1 MARRV
6 RSADLET
13 RQARQKLNA
22 RGKPYWVAIG
32 PGLHLGY
39 RKSKHGAVW
48 VVRRYLGKQAY
59 KVASIGIADDREDAD
74 GINILD
80 LWKAQELA
88 RGTRAPRVGPYTISQ
103 AVSDYLSGQLADK
116 VTHNEVRA
124 RLGAYVLPHFASTPV
139 DEFTADQMKK
149 WHRDIASIGRRI
161 RTARGAKQRVGLLGD
176 EDATRKRRASA
187 NACLRYFKAALNY
200 AVTSGKVKCTP
211 VWSQVKPFKG
221 VDIPRSRFL
230 TLDECRR
237 LLEACDPEF
246 RLLVEAALQTGARYS
261 ELTRLRVGDFN
272 GATLHVRQSKSGK
285 DRHIL
290 LTSEGVAFFSRLA
303 SGKQQ
308 KEFILGRE
316 WKQSHQFIP
325 MRAACTRASIEGAT
339 FHCLRHTWASLSVMH
354 GMPLM
359 VVAKNLGHVDTRMVE
374 KVYGHLSPSF
384 IAAAINDH
392 APRFGMVEPSKVRSL

>member
-13 RQARQKLNA
+13 RQARQKLKV

-39 RKSKHGAVW
+39 RKSKRGAVW

-59 KVASIGIADDREDAD
+59 KVSSIGIVDDREDAD
-74 GINILD
+74 GVNVID
-80 LWKAQELA
+80 FWKAQELA
-88 RGTRAPRVGPYTISQ
+88 RGTRAPRVGPYTVEQ
-103 AVSDYLSGQLADK
+103 AVADYLANHLSDK

-124 RLGAYVLPHFASTPV
+124 RLGAYVLPSFKTTPV
-139 DEFTADQMKK
+139 DELTADAIRK
-149 WHRDIASIGRRI
+149 WHREIANTGARI
-161 RTARGAKQRVGLLGD
+161 RTRRGAKQRVRHIGD
-176 EDATRKRRASA
+176 EEAARKRRASA
-187 NACLRYFKAALNY
+187 NACLRHFKAALNY
-200 AVTSGKVKCTP
+200 AITSGKVTCTP

-261 ELTRLRVGDFN
+261 ELARLRIGDFN
-272 GATLHVRQSKSGK
+272 GATLHVRQSKGGK

-308 KEFILGRE
+308 QEFILGRE

-325 MRAACTRASIEGAT
+325 MRAACTRAGIEKAT

-392 APRFGMVEPSKVRSL
+392 APRFRMVEPSNLRSL